1 MYTKA
6 QLSNLF
12 DLISNL
18 GNVSPT
24 APSDMAAAQAEVN
37 RLMQLDQE
45 MLLVCHEHRHGV
57 TNYPVLAPRGTVL
70 GEAQMRA
77 MLAEEFEPE
86 IGEYLNYEVL
96 GNPALIE

>member
-18 GNVSPT
+18 GNVSP
-24 APSDMAAAQAEVN
+24 SDVAAAQAEVN
-37 RLMQLDQE
+37 RLMELDQE

-86 IGEYLNYEVL
+86 AGEYLNIEKL